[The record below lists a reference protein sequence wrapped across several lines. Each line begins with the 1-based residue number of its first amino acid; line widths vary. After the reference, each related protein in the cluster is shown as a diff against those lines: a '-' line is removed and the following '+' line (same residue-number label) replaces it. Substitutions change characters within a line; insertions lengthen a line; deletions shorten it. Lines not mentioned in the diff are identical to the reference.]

1 MTKLF
6 RDLMPQQES
15 NTGGTGNEFIDHA
28 SRQGF
33 RANVQDFIRFFKM
46 AQGKD
51 MGAVVQELRQSG
63 ALDEAT
69 FADLKN
75 KAQGFMQLIKM
86 FLK

>member
-1 MTKLF
+1 MTRLF
-6 RDLMPQQES
+6 HDLQQ
-15 NTGGTGNEFIDHA
+15 NTQSSSANDFINDA
-28 SRQGF
+28 SRRGF
-33 RANVQDFIRFFKM
+33 RMTVPDFIRFFKM

>member
-6 RDLMPQQES
+6 RDLMPQQGA

-51 MGAVVQELRQSG
+51 MGAIVQELRQSG

-75 KAQGFMQLIKM
+75 KAQGFMNLIRM

>member
-6 RDLMPQQES
+6 RDLMPQQGS

-33 RANVQDFIRFFKM
+33 RAIVQDFIRFFKM

-51 MGAVVQELRQSG
+51 MGAIVQELRQSG
-63 ALDEAT
+63 AMDEAT